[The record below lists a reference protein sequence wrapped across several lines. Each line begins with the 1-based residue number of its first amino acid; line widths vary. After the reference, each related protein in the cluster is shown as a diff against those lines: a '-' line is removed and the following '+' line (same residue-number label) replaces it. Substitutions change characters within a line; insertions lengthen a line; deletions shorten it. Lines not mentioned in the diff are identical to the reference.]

1 MVFCNSRD
9 LGKRKGPLFDSPP
22 GLRRRGTLTFL
33 FFWQIK
39 EGKFG
44 EQSGDIKV

>member
-1 MVFCNSRD
+1 MAET
-9 LGKRKGPLFDSPP
+9 GEKKGLLFDSPL
-22 GLRRRGTLTFL
+22 GLRRRGTLTFF

-39 EGKFG
+39 EGKVG